1 MYHVALSGKKTSSV
15 VRPRSLA
22 PLAAVTMST
31 KWSGEGAVWSSSF
44 FSQQKTTHPSQNIVV
59 LSRQWP
65 CFLGAHFPRRRKGR
79 GGDWAGSFPPVPL
92 ASALFRL
99 SPSRWCTIA
108 GWWPRRFTNSRR
120 MRGRAEPRSIWAPA
134 KAAAAAGNAATASTI
149 TWTTG
154 RSTGPRRSRLAR
166 WCSSCT
172 REIHS
177 WTAKTGIRGSGPLSG
192 A

>member
-1 MYHVALSGKKTSSV
+1 MRV
-15 VRPRSLA
+15 
-22 PLAAVTMST
+22 PLAAVTVST
-31 KWSGEGAVWSSSF
+31 KWSGEGPVWSGALFSF
-44 FSQQKTTHPSQNIVV
+44 LQQKTTQPLKIRPLVV
-59 LSRQWP
+59 LSRRWL

-79 GGDWAGSFPPVPL
+79 GGDWAGYFPPVPL
-92 ASALFRL
+92 ASALSRL
-99 SPSRWCTIA
+99 SPPRWCTIA

-120 MRGRAEPRSIWAPA
+120 RRGRAGPRSIWAPA

-149 TWTTG
+149 TRTTG